1 MSENVPRYTANK
13 KAMARMYL
21 VGRVSLGQTCP
32 QIQKHRLP
40 CYMYKV
46 WIVLNEECRCD
57 CERYC
62 LFVVKALPISDY
74 LQDQTSSINPTAFIR
89 MRTMRTLIS

>member
-1 MSENVPRYTANK
+1 MPTNRRTTEDFPTAASPEEGQRMSENVPRYTANK

-40 CYMYKV
+40 CYMNKV
-46 WIVLNEECRCD
+46 WIV
-57 CERYC
+57 
-62 LFVVKALPISDY
+62 
-74 LQDQTSSINPTAFIR
+74 
-89 MRTMRTLIS
+89 